1 LFFGH
6 DFPLEWL
13 VFNLNN
19 NVSKIAEENTSYLM
33 INRRFNNEL

>member
-13 VFNLNN
+13 VFNLNK

-33 INRRFNNEL
+33 INRRFNNAL